1 MSTPEGRVKD
11 KIKKIL
17 KDYDVYYH
25 MTVTSGYGKS
35 GVPDFV
41 CSYKG
46 RFIGIEAKAG
56 AGKLTALQERHL
68 YEIRLHGG
76 IALVINETNLHELED
91 ELERLFRNEC
101 APAASARQR
110 AEGV

>member
-11 KIKKIL
+11 KIKKLL

-25 MTVTSGYGKS
+25 MTVTGGYGKS

-41 CSYKG
+41 CAYKG

-68 YEIRLHGG
+68 YEIQLHGG

-91 ELERLFRNEC
+91 ELEKLFRDDC
-101 APAASARQR
+101 AATAGARQR
-110 AEGV
+110 KESV